1 MKLRYYSNFKSI
13 EEKTYRIEIYT
24 LLATKSEELLL
35 SSSPMQVEYETD
47 ELYKPLKMSNA
58 VVEVLTGKVL
68 SDLYTGENQGVEI
81 RLYNITED
89 VLEWFGY
96 LTPNLYSGDYVSNLD
111 SLNLEAIDAL
121 ASLEN
126 IKYSYISDDGSFC
139 TILDVLVHIFDKAD
153 KNKIIP
159 NVYIQKTNRLTKES
173 PECMLSEIYVQER
186 NFFDETGEP
195 MTCREALEH
204 IAKYFGMT
212 VVQWKDGFYIIDYD
226 FLNRGNLDF
235 FVYNRAVKAISD
247 KSLPVPVRNVTEIG
261 ITSGV
266 ASISLGNVYNKVSVV
281 ANLNTINEVI
291 PDTFDEKDIINQNSD
306 PNKYYEKNETIDSKV
321 NILLTSFWKSKKN
334 YDYKNPDVVGDE
346 ITIDN
351 YDTITNGVFWQKCD
365 SYLAEDGEPSS
376 LNWRTYL
383 TFVHKSLYKWDDK
396 LLSLNKKGTV
406 LFRGGSLIANISY
419 KLSEHLLAHDALK
432 TSDEVFS
439 YTKYG
444 AGFDNTLFP
453 CRLSIGN
460 YYYDGERWVSYDDYN
475 LKKERDYYKSIAGT
489 GHFAGAKWYRYKDGY
504 NYWRWVTKDR
514 YNSLTGVEKYSGD
527 CEQNNMFYYMEN
539 NVKIF
544 VEEWYNNE
552 CYLQDRFYLVHK
564 NKENDRVF
572 DTEKSLTN
580 TVSYK
585 MNLTDSQDGV
595 AIKFPN
601 DIILN
606 GVIVFELY
614 IPNHLGKIPMYR
626 TDATCKTCKAVH
638 ISEISLVY
646 SAENE
651 KIDIYNNSSS
661 DSDIVYSNVI
671 SDANVTEME
680 DIELLINS
688 NARNIA
694 SYSNTA
700 TKIGKNFDYLKGI
713 YNPFED
719 KMFLPEQLLIDK
731 LYRHYRAPKFQ
742 YSNELKRSLSFLS
755 RVRENSLNKTMVV
768 NSMSIDYANE
778 CNHVQLIEV

>member
-13 EEKTYRIEIYT
+13 EEKVYCIEIYT
-24 LLATKSEELLL
+24 LLATKADELLL
-35 SSSPMQVEYETD
+35 SSSPMQVEYEAD
-47 ELYKPLKMSNA
+47 ELYKPLKLSNA
-58 VVEVLTGKVL
+58 VVEVLTGKIL
-68 SDLYTGENQGVEI
+68 SDLYTGENHGVEI
-81 RLYNITED
+81 RLYNVTDD

-96 LTPNLYSGDYVSNLD
+96 LTPNLYSGDYISSLD
-111 SLNLEAIDAL
+111 RLSLEAVDTL
-121 ASLEN
+121 ASLDN
-126 IKYSYISDDGSFC
+126 IKYSYISENGNFC
-139 TILDVLVHIFDKAD
+139 TMLDVLAHIFDKAD
-153 KNKIIP
+153 KNRIIP
-159 NVYIQKTNRLTKES
+159 NVYIHKTNKLTRES
-173 PECMLSEIYVQER
+173 TECILSEIYVQER

-204 IAKYFGMT
+204 LVKYWGMT
-212 VVQWKDGFYIIDYD
+212 VIQWKDGFYIIDYD
-226 FLNRGNLDF
+226 FLNKGKTDF
-235 FVYNRAVKAISD
+235 FVYNRIAKELSNY
-247 KSLPVPVRNVTEIG
+247 SLEVPVRNVTEIG
-261 ITSGV
+261 ITPGV

-291 PDTFDEKDIINQNSD
+291 PDVFDEKDIINQNSD
-306 PNKYYEKNETIDSKV
+306 PNKYYEKNETIDNKA

-334 YDYKNPDVVGDE
+334 YFYKNPDVVGDE

-351 YDTITNGVFWQKCD
+351 YNTITNGVFWQKCD

-376 LNWRTYL
+376 LNWRSYL
-383 TFVHKSLYKWDDK
+383 TFAQTNSYKWDDK
-396 LLSLNKKGTV
+396 LLSLNKKGIV
-406 LFRGGSLIANISY
+406 LFHGGSLIANISY
-419 KLSEHLLAHDALK
+419 KLSGHLLAHDILK

-444 AGFDNTLFP
+444 AGFKNTLFP
-453 CRLSIGN
+453 CRLSIGHN
-460 YYYDGERWVSYDDYN
+460 YYDGERWVAYSEYN
-475 LKKERDYYKSIAGT
+475 LKKERGYYKSMAGG
-489 GHFAGAKWYRYKDGY
+489 GHFAGAKWYRYKDNYG
-504 NYWRWVTKDR
+504 YWRWVTKDR
-514 YNSLTGVEKYSGD
+514 YNSLTGVEKCSGD
-527 CEQNNMFYYMEN
+527 CEQNNMFYYLEN

-544 VEEWYNNE
+544 VEEWYRNE

-585 MNLTDSQDGV
+585 MNLTESQDGV

-601 DIILN
+601 DIVLN
-606 GVIVFELY
+606 GVVVFELY
-614 IPNHLGKIPMYR
+614 IPNHLGSIPMYR
-626 TDATCKTCKAVH
+626 TDISCHTCNAVH

-651 KIDIYNNSSS
+651 KVDIYNSSNS

-700 TKIGKNFDYLKGI
+700 TKIGEDFDYLKGV
-713 YNPFED
+713 YSPLD
-719 KMFLPEQLLIDK
+719 DGVFLPEQLLIDK

-742 YSNELKRSLSFLS
+742 YSNELKRNLSILS
-755 RVRENSLNKTMVV
+755 RVKENSLNKTMVV

-778 CNHVQLIEV
+778 CNHAQLIEV